1 VIDGRALLFDVG
13 NTRLKWGVLERD
25 RIARTGSITHATLQ
39 ESGFNALTTR
49 LPRKVDQILVSNVA
63 GASFATRLA
72 GVMGIHC
79 DTDVHFARSEKS
91 AYGITNSYRQ
101 PRRLGVDRWVAM
113 IGARAE
119 LRGAICIVDV
129 GTAVTIDAL
138 DKDGQHL
145 GGQILPG
152 LQLMVSA
159 LEKDTS
165 DIGGPGRMQKNPG
178 SGIQMFGKNTSTATQ
193 NGSLSAVCGAVER
206 AVKTMRAEGFRPKI
220 VLTGGDASRI
230 LKQLDGNVLH
240 RPNLVLQ
247 GLAFILQSKL

>member
-1 VIDGRALLFDVG
+1 MIDGRALLFDVG
-13 NTRLKWGVLERD
+13 NSRLKWGLLDQD
-25 RIARTGSITHATLQ
+25 RIGRTGSITHETLQ

-49 LPRKVDQILVSNVA
+49 LPRKVKHILVSNVA

-79 DTDVHFARSEKS
+79 DTDIHFARVAKA

-113 IGARAE
+113 IGAHAE
-119 LRGAICIVDV
+119 LRGAVCIADV

-152 LQLMVSA
+152 LQLMASA

-165 DIGGPGRMQKNPG
+165 DIGAPGRTQKNPG
-178 SGIQMFGKNTSTATQ
+178 DGMQMFARSTGVATY
-193 NGSLSAVCGAVER
+193 NGSLGAVCGAIER
-206 AVKTMRAEGFRPKI
+206 AVKAMRSAGLRPKI

-247 GLAFILQSKL
+247 GLAFILQN

>member
-1 VIDGRALLFDVG
+1 MSDDRALLFDVG
-13 NTRLKWGVLERD
+13 NSYLKWGVLQQG
-25 RIARTGSITHATLQ
+25 RISRTGSIAHTTLHD
-39 ESGFNALTTR
+39 SGFNPLTTR
-49 LPRKVDQILVSNVA
+49 LPRKVNQILVSNVA

-72 GVMGIHC
+72 GVIGIHC
-79 DTDVHFARSEKS
+79 DTDVHFARAGKA
-91 AYGITNSYRQ
+91 AYGITNSYKQ

-119 LRGAICIVDV
+119 LRGAICIVDA

-152 LQLMVSA
+152 LQLMASA
-159 LEKDTS
+159 LGKDTS
-165 DIGGPGRMQKNPG
+165 DIGASARTPRNPG
-178 SGIQMFGKNTSTATQ
+178 NRIQMFARSTSAATY

-206 AVKTMRAEGFRPKI
+206 AVRAMRAEGFRPKI

-240 RPNLVLQ
+240 RPHLVLQ
-247 GLAFILQSKL
+247 GLAFILQN